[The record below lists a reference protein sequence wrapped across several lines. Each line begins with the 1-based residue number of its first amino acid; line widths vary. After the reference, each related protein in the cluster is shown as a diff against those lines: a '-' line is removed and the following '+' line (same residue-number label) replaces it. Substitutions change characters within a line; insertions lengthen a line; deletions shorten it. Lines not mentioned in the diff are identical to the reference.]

1 MGCSRGK
8 RKAKNKPGNYRCR
21 KCGAVCR
28 KKKRLCKPVKIR

>member
-28 KKKRLCKPVKIR
+28 KKKRLC